1 MAASTDPPATLCGA
15 TPSLAPTHRQPLAAS
30 SGQWDTANV
39 PPNYSGED
47 YCLITPLEAE
57 QSIEFERE
65 DVGRR
70 ISRLALEL
78 VNHLASRDQTDRVLR
93 LPTSIRSP
101 PRTASTTPI
110 PTSLALLDP
119 VAASFV
125 GLTSVGVVAGVVV
138 GVVAGVVAGVVV
150 VVSAAATVILVVTLT
165 ATSLQSKVVVVS
177 SAATAI
183 SSQIF
188 MNPTARIVYEPAGRL
203 AGKVVVSVATPLE
216 LALADPKDC
225 EGDSRLNATAESGSN
240 F

>member
-138 GVVAGVVAGVVV
+138 GVVV
-150 VVSAAATVILVVTLT
+150 VVSAAATEILVVTLT

>member
-1 MAASTDPPATLCGA
+1 MADEG
-15 TPSLAPTHRQPLAAS
+15 
-30 SGQWDTANV
+30 
-39 PPNYSGED
+39 

-57 QSIEFERE
+57 ESIEFERE

-78 VNHLASRDQTDRVLR
+78 VTHLASWDQTDRVLR

-125 GLTSVGVVAGVVV
+125 GLTSVGVVV
-138 GVVAGVVAGVVV
+138 GVVAGVVAGVVVVVVVGVVV
-150 VVSAAATVILVVTLT
+150 VVSAAATVILVVGLT
-165 ATSLQSKVVVVS
+165 ATSLQSKMAVVS
-177 SAATAI
+177 SAATAT